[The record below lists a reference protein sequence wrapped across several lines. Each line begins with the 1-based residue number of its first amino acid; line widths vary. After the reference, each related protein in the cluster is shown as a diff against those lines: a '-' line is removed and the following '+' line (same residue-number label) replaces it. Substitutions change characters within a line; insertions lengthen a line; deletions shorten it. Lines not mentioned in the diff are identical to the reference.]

1 MRIKCE
7 FCGAW
12 MEDTDERCAQ
22 CGSVNA
28 HFRAQFTDQPR
39 TIAELQAWYEARELP
54 PMEVTR
60 FFIGIDTD
68 EAKAFGIFRS
78 GDTVTVYKNKSD
90 GSRAVRYSGPDE
102 AYAVG
107 EIYMKLKEE
116 ILHQKEA
123 NLSRSTPAAGPIPR
137 SQPQAEPQ
145 LPYDPDAPLTLT
157 DLEAWYKGQAQEGPI
172 RLIIGSESRQ
182 PGTVSVFEYRG
193 DYTARVTTTKKT
205 TYVAYSGISEARAAY
220 AAYQQY
226 QALSAGQE
234 DKVMPAEVKQQVKQK
249 KTAKNIFLVVLLA
262 IIAIAGFGAQVEKSR
277 NETLGYNQT
286 VLPRFDSYYVSGE
299 SLWYYDS
306 QGTWWRYDP
315 SAQDYVAEVSLPW
328 PNDLEGD
335 RVDPADYFPSGVA
348 FDQNGPIANVS
359 DLAAFDFLHAD
370 IQTVN
375 RKYNILHS
383 RNYIAA
389 NGHPTPDQGYYA
401 LEDQLYY
408 YLPSWYPE
416 DGQDQFGWF
425 RREADSWTFF
435 ATENNLD
442 RLGEELWL
450 EPDVYYVEKPSEFA
464 DMYTWAEGQA
474 WQVDESLFTFEQT
487 PAYRGF
493 ESAQSQ
499 YYERIFREAEE
510 RESSDYWSSSDSDY
524 SWSSNDSWDSGFTDW
539 DSDW

>member
-28 HFRAQFTDQPR
+28 HARAQFTDQPQ

-60 FFIGIDTD
+60 FFIGIDTN

-90 GSRAVRYSGPDE
+90 GSRAIRYSGPDE

-123 NLSRSTPAAGPIPR
+123 NLSRSTPVAGSIPR

-157 DLEAWYKGQAQEGPI
+157 DLEAWYEGQAQEGPI
-172 RLIIGSESRQ
+172 RLCIGSESRK
-182 PGTVSVFEYRG
+182 PGTVCVFEYRG

-249 KTAKNIFLVVLLA
+249 KAAKNIFLVVLLA
-262 IIAIAGFGAQVEKSR
+262 IIAIAGFGAQVEKV
-277 NETLGYNQT
+277 G
-286 VLPRFDSYYVSGE
+286 
-299 SLWYYDS
+299 
-306 QGTWWRYDP
+306 RYDLGLQP
-315 SAQDYVAEVSLPW
+315 SRREVS
-328 PNDLEGD
+328 DAQ
-335 RVDPADYFPSGVA
+335 RH
-348 FDQNGPIANVS
+348 
-359 DLAAFDFLHAD
+359 FL
-370 IQTVN
+370 V
-375 RKYNILHS
+375 
-383 RNYIAA
+383 
-389 NGHPTPDQGYYA
+389 
-401 LEDQLYY
+401 
-408 YLPSWYPE
+408 
-416 DGQDQFGWF
+416 
-425 RREADSWTFF
+425 
-435 ATENNLD
+435 
-442 RLGEELWL
+442 
-450 EPDVYYVEKPSEFA
+450 
-464 DMYTWAEGQA
+464 
-474 WQVDESLFTFEQT
+474 
-487 PAYRGF
+487 
-493 ESAQSQ
+493 
-499 YYERIFREAEE
+499 
-510 RESSDYWSSSDSDY
+510 
-524 SWSSNDSWDSGFTDW
+524 
-539 DSDW
+539 